1 MHKVNILVVGI
12 LDLLAYMM
20 ILFAMQMTKVS
31 YVVASREVSI
41 VFSALLGIIWLQEK
55 YGQQKSV
62 GSFLIALGVVLIGLS
77 R

>member
-41 VFSALLGIIWLQEK
+41 VFSALPGIIWLQEK

-77 R
+77 P